1 MRYFRGW
8 KGEYNEMSGSQ
19 SLTMVN
25 EHKTADIFKVE
36 PGEAC
41 ERLECYEKEE
51 TSVSWDVDVRTLEV
65 ICAGD

>member
-1 MRYFRGW
+1 
-8 KGEYNEMSGSQ
+8 MSGSQ